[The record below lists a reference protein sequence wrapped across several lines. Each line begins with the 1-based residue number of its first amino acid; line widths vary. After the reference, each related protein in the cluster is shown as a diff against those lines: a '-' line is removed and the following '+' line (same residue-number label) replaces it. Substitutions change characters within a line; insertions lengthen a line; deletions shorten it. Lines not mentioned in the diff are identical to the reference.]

1 MKRETIEKIL
11 YFIKENDNKKLP
23 KKWLDSI
30 ETIKSIKELENHP
43 DGTQY
48 RHKGNVY
55 LADEKNLTKLP
66 NDLHV
71 DGDLVLKGCT
81 KLIKLPDKLYVGGEL
96 TLRRCRQ
103 LTKLPDNLHIDSY
116 LDLDNSGIIN
126 IPNNLYVGD
135 DLYVYNTPLANK
147 YTDEKIRE
155 MITSKG
161 GTIIGKIHR

>member
-1 MKRETIEKIL
+1 MKIETIEKIL
-11 YFIKENDNKKLP
+11 NFLNEKEGKEIPQTVLDFIAKEKF
-23 KKWLDSI
+23 I
-30 ETIKSIKELENHP
+30 QELENHP

-55 LADEKNLTKLP
+55 LADEKTLTKLP

-71 DGDLVLKGCT
+71 DGDLVLKGCM
-81 KLIKLPDKLYVGGEL
+81 KLIKLPDKLYVGGKL

-126 IPNNLYVGD
+126 IPNNLYVEGH
-135 DLYVYNTPLANK
+135 LYIYDTPLAKK
-147 YTDEKIRE
+147 YTEKEIRE
-155 MITSKG
+155 MIKSKG
-161 GTIIGKIHR
+161 GTIIGEIYT

>member
-1 MKRETIEKIL
+1 MKIETIEKIFKFL
-11 YFIKENDNKKLP
+11 EKKEGKEIPETVLDFIAKEKF
-23 KKWLDSI
+23 I
-30 ETIKSIKELENHP
+30 QELENHP

-55 LADEKNLTKLP
+55 LADEKTLTKLP

-81 KLIKLPDKLYVGGEL
+81 KLIKLPDKLYVRGKL

-126 IPNNLYVGD
+126 IPNNLYVEG
-135 DLYVYNTPLANK
+135 DLYIYDTPLAKK
-147 YTDEKIRE
+147 YTHEEIRE
-155 MITSKG
+155 MIKSKG
-161 GTIIGKIHR
+161 GTVIGKIHR